1 MGLDESSTA
10 QLLAL
15 ETFDLAKEQEVV
27 KHSILEF
34 GSARQSGISL
44 LTTLVMLIL
53 LMIIGVSAL
62 RLSKGQLSLAGNL
75 QFQTAAFNEA
85 EAAIATAEKALAT
98 TAVYGTGGITAQ
110 ATGYYPM
117 TSSVDPLGLSWDGTN
132 SIAGANSNQ
141 RYLIQQVA
149 KNVAHNE
156 NEIDNSHAACNQ
168 VNLYRIS
175 ARGESVRGASKIVQ
189 SVFSVLSCKQR

>member
-1 MGLDESSTA
+1 MGLDESYIA
-10 QLLAL
+10 RLLAL
-15 ETFDLAKEQEVV
+15 ETFDLAKELELM

-34 GSARQSGISL
+34 GSARQNGISL

-85 EAAIATAEKALAT
+85 EAAIAIAEKDLAT
-98 TAVYGTGGITAQ
+98 TAVYGKGGITAD
-110 ATGYYPM
+110 AVGKYKIG
-117 TSSVDPLGLSWDGTN
+117 SAADPLSHSWSTTN
-132 SIAGANSNQ
+132 SIEGSNANQ

-149 KNVAHNE
+149 KNVVHNE
-156 NEIDNSHAACNQ
+156 NSKQPRPGICNQ